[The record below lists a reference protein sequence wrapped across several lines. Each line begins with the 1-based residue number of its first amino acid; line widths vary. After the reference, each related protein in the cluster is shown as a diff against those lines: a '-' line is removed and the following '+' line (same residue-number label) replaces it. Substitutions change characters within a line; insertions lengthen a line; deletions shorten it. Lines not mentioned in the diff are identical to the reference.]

1 MRDVRQQEE
10 TYMLDDFRAV
20 YLPYCLQKQP
30 DGRYAVLNREYKPVG
45 FYTREWIKYS
55 DYPVCV
61 KINGMTATLAS
72 KLSYDGNSNTDQIH
86 LYDDATSPSK
96 GKTQM
101 KAYLEKLALLAT
113 LKMDE
118 GIS

>member
-1 MRDVRQQEE
+1 
-10 TYMLDDFRAV
+10 MLDDFRAV
-20 YLPYCLQKQP
+20 YLPYCLQKQT

-45 FYTREWIKYS
+45 FYTHEWIKYS
-55 DYPVCV
+55 DYPVCL

-96 GKTQM
+96 GKSQM

-113 LKMDE
+113 LKIDE